1 MRFVPD
7 ISDSR
12 YPVTQGTRIKAIKM
26 MSKQKVFLEQT
37 KYIHTSTIAGIHIYI
52 SKIGFSLSQILMSI
66 KSKKDESMTLFIAID
81 ENLTGGSYEVVFT
94 VHKDRYDEAN
104 TLVPLLCLILEEK
117 YGKKIWEWFTDD
129 AKRVV
134 TKYRWDKD
142 VNKVVLIDPDDE
154 GDGLDL
160 DSDDEY
166 TKAICDMMNINE
178 DITGDGF
185 EFDISFIVQ
194 EVVTPVNQYGDT
206 GSVKTFRHAFD
217 EDGGAAAEAA
227 DNDTDASSNASSMEP
242 TGKGSIPSTPEDS
255 KPAAI
260 DTSPG
265 ILDLTTPPP
274 KVSPDE
280 QKQSASVHDDIEST
294 LEKLILTNPTLAQKI
309 LSKASPTIHV
319 SPMKG
324 VDEN

>member
-1 MRFVPD
+1 
-7 ISDSR
+7 
-12 YPVTQGTRIKAIKM
+12 
-26 MSKQKVFLEQT
+26 
-37 KYIHTSTIAGIHIYI
+37 
-52 SKIGFSLSQILMSI
+52 
-66 KSKKDESMTLFIAID
+66 MTLFIAID

-178 DITGDGF
+178 EITGDGF

-217 EDGGAAAEAA
+217 EDVTRTRVRTHLLWNQLERAPFLLLRK
-227 DNDTDASSNASSMEP
+227 TPSQP
-242 TGKGSIPSTPEDS
+242 QSTPR
-255 KPAAI
+255 PAF
-260 DTSPG
+260 
-265 ILDLTTPPP
+265 
-274 KVSPDE
+274 
-280 QKQSASVHDDIEST
+280 
-294 LEKLILTNPTLAQKI
+294 
-309 LSKASPTIHV
+309 
-319 SPMKG
+319 
-324 VDEN
+324 